1 MEYKDYFEILG
12 VSRSADDKEIKR
24 AYRKLAKKYHPD
36 TNPDNPEAETKFKEV
51 SEAYEVLSDSEK
63 RQMYERF
70 GSQWQQAQRGGGG
83 MGGNPFGGGG
93 GQQIDPETLEEIMR
107 QMGMGGAGMG
117 GQSGG
122 SGFSSFFDGLFGGG
136 RQAAGN
142 PYGQQ
147 QQRRP
152 QRPQR
157 IEQDV
162 EITLEEAFSGTS
174 RRMSRQ
180 DGSSF
185 EAKIPAGVKSG
196 AKVLLRRA
204 VGGQD
209 LVLKVQISKSN
220 QFERLNNDLKV
231 NVPVDLYTAVL
242 GGQAGVR
249 TIDRQVFV
257 TIPAGTSSG
266 KTIRLR
272 GLGMPIQ
279 GKEGMRGDL
288 LARIE
293 VGIPADL
300 TEEEISLFEELRDL
314 RAEPK
319 REKEIEG
326 ES

>member
-1 MEYKDYFEILG
+1 MEYKDYYQILG
-12 VSRSADDKEIKR
+12 VNRSADDREIKR
-24 AYRKLAKKYHPD
+24 AYRKLAKQYHPD
-36 TNPDNPEAETKFKEV
+36 TNPDNPEAEARFKEV

-63 RQMYERF
+63 RQMYDRF
-70 GSQWQQAQRGGGG
+70 GSQWQQAQRG

-93 GQQIDPETLEEIMR
+93 QQIDPEMLDQILR
-107 QMGMGGAGMG
+107 GMGMGGSSGGFG
-117 GQSGG
+117 GQAGG
-122 SGFSSFFDGLFGGG
+122 SGFSSFFDSLFGGGG
-136 RQAAGN
+136 RQAGGS
-142 PYGQQ
+142 PFGQQ
-147 QQRRP
+147 VPR
-152 QRPQR
+152 RPQR

-162 EITLEEAFSGTS
+162 EISLEEAFRGTS

-196 AKVLLRRA
+196 AKILLRRA
-204 VGGQD
+204 VSGQD
-209 LVLKVQISKSN
+209 LVLKVQVSKSN
-220 QFERLNNDLKV
+220 QFERLDNDLKV

-242 GGQAGVR
+242 GGQAPVR

-279 GKEGMRGDL
+279 GREGMRGDL
-288 LARIE
+288 LARVE
-293 VGIPADL
+293 VDIPKEL
-300 TEEEISLFEELRDL
+300 SEEEIALFEQLRDL
-314 RAEPK
+314 RAEPE
-319 REKEIEG
+319 EKESEEKAA

>member
-12 VSRSADDKEIKR
+12 VSRSADDREIKR

-36 TNPDNPEAETKFKEV
+36 TNPDNPEAEAKFKEV

-83 MGGNPFGGGG
+83 MGGNPFGGG
-93 GQQIDPETLEEIMR
+93 QQIDPETLEEIMR

-122 SGFSSFFDGLFGGG
+122 SGFSSFFDSLFGGG
-136 RQAAGN
+136 RQAGGS
-142 PYGQQ
+142 PFGQQ
-147 QQRRP
+147 QQR
-152 QRPQR
+152 RPQR

-209 LVLKVQISKSN
+209 LVLKVQVTKSN

-242 GGQAGVR
+242 GGQAPVR

-279 GKEGMRGDL
+279 GREGMRGDL

-300 TEEEISLFEELRDL
+300 TDEEISLFEELRDL

-319 REKEIEG
+319 PEKEAQG